1 MLIGIVPCCLP
12 KFCCSLWYCDSRLL
26 YVFYYLTQTSAE
38 SIAHTVGF
46 NGGPIYGSQN
56 TFGLSTNTIVLF
68 AFVLAVAVV
77 LSYAYM
83 WAARAFTKQFIWI
96 TGR

>member
-1 MLIGIVPCCLP
+1 MNA
-12 KFCCSLWYCDSRLL
+12 K
-26 YVFYYLTQTSAE
+26 

-77 LSYAYM
+77 LSYAYI

-96 TGR
+96 TGRYCALRFVEQTLIVFSSQAFSTSSSVS